1 MPEEAK
7 ELSIVSDALPLEGCS
22 SSVIEAE
29 FVQGWDGCV
38 GMPSESRPS
47 GSSKRAV
54 ASRRCR
60 PFLKHRA
67 RLSAVKARSSSPPA
81 LSLVARVTLLST
93 HWQSMKRS
101 VASMIASTSLDG
113 TPTNSPERSECTSEL
128 AARRTRLWQGADTAE
143 APWRGRG
150 TALED
155 PVRPGASD
163 QEGNT
168 DVIRWQRTLQRP
180 YDATAPLR
188 RAIFAACTRQRGQAA
203 CGLLRQR
210 KGHHGSHAPVT

>member
-1 MPEEAK
+1 
-7 ELSIVSDALPLEGCS
+7 
-22 SSVIEAE
+22 
-29 FVQGWDGCV
+29 
-38 GMPSESRPS
+38 
-47 GSSKRAV
+47 
-54 ASRRCR
+54 
-60 PFLKHRA
+60 
-67 RLSAVKARSSSPPA
+67 
-81 LSLVARVTLLST
+81 
-93 HWQSMKRS
+93 MKRS
-101 VASMIASTSLDG
+101 VRVDDRFYITRRDSNEQPRAQQ
-113 TPTNSPERSECTSEL
+113 CTSEL

-188 RAIFAACTRQRGQAA
+188 CGSSLLARGNVGRQPADYYVSEKDIMDPMPRSRERRPRMDTLEYDELAVPSGVDHLSVGEPILDLEDRPLAALVGTV
-203 CGLLRQR
+203 
-210 KGHHGSHAPVT
+210 GSEHR